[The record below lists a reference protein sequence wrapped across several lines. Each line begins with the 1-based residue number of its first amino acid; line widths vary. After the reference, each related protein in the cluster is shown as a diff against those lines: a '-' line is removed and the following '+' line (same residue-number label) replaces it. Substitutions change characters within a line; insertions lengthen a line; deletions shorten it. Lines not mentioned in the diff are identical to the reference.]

1 MALVLVSNAIDGRVW
16 DATSVS
22 KRESIASCFSE
33 LFFRMLSVGV
43 GELQKWLP
51 LTKLHFYN
59 EENVPHQLFQK
70 NWKFIELIE
79 FIGGDL
85 PPEPRVA
92 AIADIQVLSWKTQKT
107 AA

>member
-1 MALVLVSNAIDGRVW
+1 MPLTG
-16 DATSVS
+16 
-22 KRESIASCFSE
+22 ASETQLLCLRGNCFQTVKC
-33 LFFRMLSVGV
+33 VGV
-43 GELQKWLP
+43 GELQKWFP

-70 NWKFIELIE
+70 NWQFIELID

-92 AIADIQVLSWKTQKT
+92 AIADIQIWIEKLQN